1 MMRRGRRR
9 KRKMSDGMGAG
20 REERREATSLV
31 ILKSARDGKNRVC
44 RQLPVGSYK
53 SLLARMH

>member
-1 MMRRGRRR
+1 MMRRMRRR
-9 KRKMSDGMGAG
+9 ERKMSDGMGAG

-44 RQLPVGSYK
+44 RQLPVDSYK
-53 SLLARMH
+53 SLVA